1 LLDLL
6 EGTVDGTLEKT
17 QVDWDPRPA
26 VTVVMA
32 SGGYPAKYE
41 TGKIINGLESCAEM
55 ADVQVFHAG
64 TRCENGAILTAG
76 GRVLAVTALG
86 ESVAQARARAYEAV
100 ARISFEG
107 AHFRRDIAVPRGG
120 VNIAGH

>member
-1 LLDLL
+1 
-6 EGTVDGTLEKT
+6 
-17 QVDWDPRPA
+17 
-26 VTVVMA
+26 
-32 SGGYPAKYE
+32 
-41 TGKIINGLESCAEM
+41 M